1 MKAVQL
7 YRFNCD
13 GESAREKPAL
23 AVLGQARLAKRH
35 AREASGFNGQAPV
48 RAVSI
53 APAPAQWLALA
64 MVVLIGVLSVP
75 KNGRAE
81 EKSFSLTAE
90 NRRVDIGSGMTY
102 DAMTYDG
109 TVPGP
114 VLRVRQGDD
123 VTIELTNQ
131 TTDAHGINIYA
142 AQIDPKLFGETSTKK
157 TRYQFRATVPGVF
170 DYHCS
175 AFPVLDHVAG
185 GMYGMMI
192 VEPKEGW
199 PNGEAQEVTL
209 VQNEFYGLADQY
221 GLIRPDHSQMVAAD
235 ANFLGFN
242 GGVARYDLHNPI
254 PIKVGKLVRIF
265 FVNAGP
271 SLVSTF
277 AINGVIF
284 STVYR
289 GGNPQDVMRNIK
301 TLEVG
306 PGNGAVFEFTVNEP
320 GDYQFA
326 DGSLSHSYKGARG
339 IFRATR

>member
-1 MKAVQL
+1 MLAQWQ
-7 YRFNCD
+7 
-13 GESAREKPAL
+13 AP
-23 AVLGQARLAKRH
+23 AVL
-35 AREASGFNGQAPV
+35 
-48 RAVSI
+48 
-53 APAPAQWLALA
+53 
-64 MVVLIGVLSVP
+64 VLIGLLSVP
-75 KNGRAE
+75 RPGCAE
-81 EKSFSLTAE
+81 EKTFSLTAE

-131 TTDAHGINIYA
+131 TTDAHGINVYA

-157 TRYQFRATVPGVF
+157 TRYQFRADVPGVF

-192 VEPKEGW
+192 VEPKDGW
-199 PNGEAQEVTL
+199 PNGDAQEVTL
-209 VQNEFYGLADQY
+209 VQNEFYGLADPY

-254 PIKVGKLVRIF
+254 PIKVGKLVRVF

-271 SLVSTF
+271 SLASTF
-277 AINGVIF
+277 AVNGAIF

-289 GGNPQDVMRNIK
+289 GGNPQDVMHNIK

-306 PGNGAVFEFTVNEP
+306 PGNGAVFEFKVNDP